1 MALPP
6 AIPFM
11 TGDGF
16 SIVPGVQAITP
27 EDWRLSAGDDI
38 LTGRDFLLALEQ
50 SGSAVPS
57 RGWHPC
63 HAVLRENDQIQA
75 IAPLYVKS
83 HSLGEYVFD
92 QPWAEAFMRAGG
104 QYYPKLMGC
113 IPFTPVSGARILCGP
128 TGMEAD
134 SVKRRMAAHLVEM
147 AQSAGLSSVHL
158 TFCTEEEASLF
169 AELGWLTRRGLQYH
183 WHNEAYAD
191 FSAFLDS
198 LTSRKRKMIRKER
211 ECASS
216 YGLNFST
223 RRGDTLRP
231 DEWRRI
237 DALYRATT
245 DRRCGNAYLAP
256 GFFATLAAS
265 RGENIILMTASRHDD
280 IIAAALNI
288 RSGDTLYGRYWCCA
302 EDWSALHFELCYYQA
317 IEWAIANQLKR
328 VEAGAQGTHK
338 ILRGY
343 RPTYTWSTHHIAH
356 EGLRNAVRDFL
367 LEETAQMA
375 AQKRALEAA
384 LPYRN
389 NFSCE

>member
-1 MALPP
+1 
-6 AIPFM
+6 M
-11 TGDGF
+11 TNDSF
-16 SIVPGVQAITP
+16 SIVPGAEAIPP
-27 EDWRLSAGDDI
+27 EDWRLCASDDV
-38 LTGRDFLLALEQ
+38 LTSRDFFLALEQ

-63 HAVLRENDQIQA
+63 HAVLRKDGQILA

-92 QPWAEAFMRAGG
+92 QPWAEAFMQAGG

-113 IPFTPVSGARILCGP
+113 VPFTPVSGARILCGP
-128 TGMEAD
+128 TGVEAG
-134 SVKRRMAAHLVEM
+134 SVKRRMATHIVEM
-147 AQSAGLSSVHL
+147 AQSAGLSSAHL
-158 TFCTEEEASLF
+158 TFCTEEEASLLS
-169 AELGWLTRRGLQYH
+169 ELGWLTRRGLQYH
-183 WHNEAYAD
+183 WYNDAYAD

-211 ECASS
+211 ELASS
-216 YGLNFST
+216 YGLSFSA

-256 GFFATLAAS
+256 GFFASLAAS
-265 RGENIILMTASRHDD
+265 RGENIILITASRHEE

-288 RSGDTLYGRYWCCA
+288 GCGDTLYGRYWCCA
-302 EDWSALHFELCYYQA
+302 EDWPALHFELCYYQA

-343 RPTYTWSTHHIAH
+343 RPTYTWSAHHIAH

-367 LEETAQMA
+367 VEETVQMA
-375 AQKRALEAA
+375 AQKRAFEAA
-384 LPYRN
+384 MPYRDI
-389 NFSCE
+389 F